1 MTENLLE
8 ILMHNRRPQDRLLSF
23 PGGAELS
30 TFDVRTNTGRIAAAL
45 ADIGVAPGDRV
56 SFKLEKSAEVIY
68 LAHACLQLGAIL
80 HPLNSSYTKSEIASL
95 LSDVEPRL
103 LICNS
108 GEEQELQGLA
118 QVRVETL
125 DPGMAGSLGQRSTMQ
140 LPRLDYAQTGSAD
153 TAAILYTSGTTGR
166 PKGAC
171 ITHGNLARSA
181 LALVKVWG
189 LTRND
194 RLLHAL
200 PLFHAH
206 GLLTAINTMFAAGG
220 SIHLLPRFEVDE
232 CIAALSEATVF
243 MGVPTHYGRLT
254 GHENLRTAC
263 KNLRLAISGS
273 APLPREVA
281 ERFQRMTGLP
291 IIQRYGS
298 TEATIITAM
307 PPSADSDDSVGYALP
322 GVEIRVRQE
331 SGMTSA
337 VGVGEIE
344 TRGHNVFGG
353 YWRDDAATR
362 AAFSEDGW
370 YATGDIVEIDGA
382 GAVRILGRSKDLII
396 SGGLNIYPREVEDA
410 IDRALPGSESAVF
423 GLPHPDYGEAVVAV
437 VEGGNAADFD
447 ERKLVSLLRGCL
459 AGYKVPKRI
468 FRITEIPRNK
478 MGKTM
483 KSNLQE
489 AYWDLFIR
497 PSDEKDDARLL

>member
-1 MTENLLE
+1 MTGNLLE
-8 ILMHNRRPQDRLLSF
+8 VLMHGRKPQDRLLSF

-68 LAHACLQLGAIL
+68 LAHACLQIGAIL
-80 HPLNSSYTKSEIASL
+80 HPLNSSYTKAEIASL

-103 LICNS
+103 LVCNS
-108 GEEQELQGLA
+108 GEEQQLQGLA
-118 QVRVETL
+118 HVRVETL
-125 DPGMAGSLGQRSTMQ
+125 DPGMAGSLGRRSTQ
-140 LPRLDYAQTGSAD
+140 QPPRLDYAQTGGAD

-206 GLLTAINTMFAAGG
+206 GLLTAVNTMFASGG
-220 SIHLLPRFEVDE
+220 SIHLLPRFDVDE
-232 CIAALSEATVF
+232 FVDALPGATVF

-254 GHENLRTAC
+254 GHQKLRTAC
-263 KNLRLAISGS
+263 ASLRLAISGS

-281 ERFQRMTGLP
+281 DRFREMTGLA

-298 TEATIITAM
+298 TEATIITAT
-307 PPSADSDDSVGYALP
+307 PPSAGPGDTVGYALP

-331 SGMTSA
+331 SGLTSSA
-337 VGVGEIE
+337 GIGEIE

-353 YWRDDAATR
+353 YWRDAAATR
-362 AAFSEDGW
+362 AVLSDDGW
-370 YATGDIVEIDGA
+370 YATGDIVEIDDA

-396 SGGLNIYPREVEDA
+396 SGGLNVYPREVEDA
-410 IDRALPGSESAVF
+410 IDRVLPGSESAVF

-447 ERKLVSLLRGCL
+447 EGKLVSSLRDCL
-459 AGYKVPKRI
+459 AGYKVPKKVFHI
-468 FRITEIPRNK
+468 AEIPRNK

-483 KSNLQE
+483 KSELRE
-489 AYWDLFIR
+489 AYRNLFI
-497 PSDEKDDARLL
+497 EKV

>member
-1 MTENLLE
+1 MTGNLLQV
-8 ILMHNRRPQDRLLSF
+8 LMHDRKPEDSLLSF

-45 ADIGVAPGDRV
+45 VDIGVAPGDRV

-68 LAHACLQLGAIL
+68 LAHACLQIGAIL
-80 HPLNSSYTKSEIASL
+80 HPLNSSYTKAEIASL

-103 LICNS
+103 LVCNS
-108 GEEQELQGLA
+108 GEEQQLQGLA
-118 QVRVETL
+118 HVRVETL
-125 DPGMAGSLGQRSTMQ
+125 DPGMAGSLGRRSTQ
-140 LPRLDYAQTGSAD
+140 QPPRLDYAQTGSAD

-206 GLLTAINTMFAAGG
+206 GLLTAVNTMFASGG
-220 SIHLLPRFEVDE
+220 SIRLLPRFEVDE
-232 CIAALSEATVF
+232 FVDALPGATVF

-254 GHENLRTAC
+254 GHQKLRTAC
-263 KNLRLAISGS
+263 ASLRLAISGS

-281 ERFQRMTGLP
+281 DRFQEMAGLP

-307 PPSADSDDSVGYALP
+307 PPSAGPGDSVGYALP

-331 SGMTSA
+331 SGMTSSA
-337 VGVGEIE
+337 GIGEIE

-353 YWRDDAATR
+353 YWRDAAATR
-362 AAFSEDGW
+362 AVLSDDGW
-370 YATGDIVEIDGA
+370 CATGDIVEIDGA

-396 SGGLNIYPREVEDA
+396 SGGLNVYPREVEDA

-447 ERKLVSLLRGCL
+447 EGKLVSSLRGCL
-459 AGYKVPKRI
+459 AGYKVPKKVFHI
-468 FRITEIPRNK
+468 AEIPRNK

-483 KSNLQE
+483 KSELRE
-489 AYWDLFIR
+489 AYRNLFI
-497 PSDEKDDARLL
+497 EKV